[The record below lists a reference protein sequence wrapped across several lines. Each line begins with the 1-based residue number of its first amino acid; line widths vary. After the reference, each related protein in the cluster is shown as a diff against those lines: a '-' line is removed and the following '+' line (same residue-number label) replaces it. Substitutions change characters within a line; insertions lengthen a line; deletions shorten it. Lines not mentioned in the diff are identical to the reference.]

1 MRRTRRWPLR
11 VIVLVYLGILIGLPV
26 VFMVIKAFAHGFP
39 AFWSEIT
46 QPDALSALKLSLE
59 VAAIAVPIN
68 TVVGVGAAILIARH
82 NFVGKR
88 FLDVVF
94 DVPVAVSP
102 VIIGVALV
110 LAYSRIGWFGAPL
123 ARVGIMVLFTPL
135 GIVIAT
141 AAVSLP
147 YVLRSIVPVLFEL
160 GTDQEHAARTLGAG
174 RFRIFWSVTLPA
186 IRWAVLYGV
195 TLTIA
200 RTLGE
205 FGAVLV
211 VSGNIS
217 GQTETLP
224 IYIYDDWD
232 QRFDTLGTYS
242 GALVLA
248 LMSIV
253 VLGILALL
261 RRRERRLRVDLA

>member
-1 MRRTRRWPLR
+1 MKDSHRWALR
-11 VIVLVYLGILIGLPV
+11 SVVLIYLGILVGLPV
-26 VFMVIKAFAHGFP
+26 VFMVIKAFSHGFP
-39 AFWSEIT
+39 AFWNEIT

-68 TVVGVGAAILIARH
+68 TAVGVGAAILIARH

-88 FLDVVF
+88 FLDVIF

-110 LAYSRIGWFGAPL
+110 LAYSRVGWFGAPL
-123 ARVGIMVLFTPL
+123 AHWGINVLFSPL
-135 GIVIAT
+135 GIVFAT

-147 YVLRSIVPVLFEL
+147 YVLRSIVPVLYEL
-160 GTDQEHAARTLGAG
+160 GMDQEHAARTLGAG
-174 RFRIFWSVTLPA
+174 RLRIFWSVTLPA

-217 GQTETLP
+217 GKTQTLP
-224 IYIYDDWD
+224 IYIFDSWD

-248 LMSIV
+248 LLSMV
-253 VLGILALL
+253 ALAVLALL
-261 RRRERRLRVDLA
+261 RRRERKLRVDLA